1 MAEFNPNRLADFLPF
16 QDFEECERVRGI
28 SRADVV
34 KSPRDNLKIRV
45 IEDDGAFNFGFI
57 LDIVSGIKRALD
69 EGRQYVVIL
78 PAPNPLYALAAA
90 MINELNIPCHHVH
103 TFNMDDYCD
112 QDGIT
117 APRDWRGGFQYWMW
131 RDFFNRIRPELR
143 MPEKQIHFPT
153 HETYQDYSAM
163 LEDLGGADMC
173 YGGIGWS
180 GHIAFVEPNVG
191 QQVDND
197 LDAFLNMGTMHVKLT
212 PITVCQNCLYA
223 DAGGAGD
230 WARLPWNAYTIG
242 PKDVAAAKKRAS
254 WNGFGCGDSMW
265 QRFIIRLA
273 LHGPV
278 TPEIPASIL
287 QLFDTDVVLSGSV
300 AADCSLD
307 SCERRVPITF

>member
-1 MAEFNPNRLADFLPF
+1 MPEFNPNELADFLPF
-16 QDFEECERVRGI
+16 RDFAECERVRAI
-28 SRADVV
+28 SRADVA

-69 EGRQYVVIL
+69 EGRQYVIIL
-78 PAPNPLYALAAA
+78 PAPNPLYALAAE
-90 MINELNIPCHHVH
+90 MINQLNIPCHHVH

-131 RDFFNRIRPELR
+131 RDFFNRIRSELR
-143 MPEKQIHFPT
+143 MPEEQIHFPT
-153 HETYQDYSAM
+153 HENYQDYSSM
-163 LEDLGGADMC
+163 LEDLGGADIC

-197 LDAFLNMGTMHVKLT
+197 LDAFLQMGTMRVKLT

-230 WARLPWNAYTIG
+230 WSRLPWSAYTIG
-242 PKDVAAAKKRAS
+242 PKDVAGAKKRSS

-287 QLFDTDVVLSGSV
+287 QLFDTDVVLSGAV
-300 AADCSLD
+300 ATDCSLD